1 MERSV
6 QLIVAGG
13 LAILAGLWLLAAGDR
28 IGQWYVG
35 GIPVA
40 LAGAVLLA
48 VGIARDL
55 THGPFAE

>member
-13 LAILAGLWLLAAGDR
+13 VALVAGLWIVELAASQSTWTLG
-28 IGQWYVG
+28 VA
-35 GIPVA
+35 VA
-40 LAGAVLLA
+40 LAGTLALA

-55 THGPFAE
+55 TVAPFDRV